1 MVVHME
7 EVPKMVSRSGLQRRT
22 VEEIVVFLWYLQ
34 RTVEQDLDEIDKTTP
49 QERIS
54 GRMSVP
60 IGAIEVPKISRQD
73 VGVVKTTPQER
84 ISERSQVIEVPKTWR
99 LGTAEVVTR
108 CPSGANS

>member
-73 VGVVKTTPQER
+73 V
-84 ISERSQVIEVPKTWR
+84 
-99 LGTAEVVTR
+99 
-108 CPSGANS
+108 